1 MGGTLR
7 KEVYAGKPGFK
18 ASMGDWE
25 HPGEERTV
33 VVSTTLGPLQTPLLG
48 YTIFLGRSDQMHIWL
63 AHSTPP
69 CNKALGRNKDINNSR
84 TF

>member
-7 KEVYAGKPGFK
+7 KEEYAGKPGFK

-33 VVSTTLGPLQTPLLG
+33 VV
-48 YTIFLGRSDQMHIWL
+48 
-63 AHSTPP
+63 
-69 CNKALGRNKDINNSR
+69 KADTGQNSETGIR
-84 TF
+84 KLSEKEQKGLSL